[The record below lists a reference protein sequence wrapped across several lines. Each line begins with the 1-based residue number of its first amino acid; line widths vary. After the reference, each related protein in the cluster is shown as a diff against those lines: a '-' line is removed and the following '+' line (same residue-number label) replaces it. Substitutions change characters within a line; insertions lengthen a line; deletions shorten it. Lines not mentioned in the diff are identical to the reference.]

1 MSNDLTTKDLEFMKF
16 LDENLQELD
25 IASLRDAIVEAS
37 TEMITN
43 NRAKS
48 DIIGINIPKFI
59 GEDVWD
65 RCVSMGYKDD
75 MVTSLLYTI
84 NDYLNAGNY
93 NFEVNV
99 IECDI
104 FIVLKNKLR
113 CRVGVT
119 FNSFIKNCFYVV
131 LGVFLSFLF
140 FFIYNKIN

>member
-1 MSNDLTTKDLEFMKF
+1 MSNDLTDKDLEFMKF

-25 IASLRDAIVEAS
+25 ITSIRDAIVKAS

-48 DIIGINIPKFI
+48 DIIGINIPKFL
-59 GEDVWD
+59 GEHVWD
-65 RCVSMGYKDD
+65 KCVSMGYKDD
-75 MVTSLLYTI
+75 MVTSLLYVI
-84 NDYLNAGNY
+84 NDYLKAGNY
-93 NFEVNV
+93 TFEVNV

-104 FIVLKNKLR
+104 FIVLKNELK

-140 FFIYNKIN
+140 FFIYNKMN